1 MKPRIGITSWNDVS
15 DPGQSQL
22 CLNSNYVESIV
33 AAGGLPLILPVATD
47 MADIEA
53 ALDAVDGLL
62 VTGGSDLAPDLYG
75 EADGGHLGSVMRERD
90 LFELALVREAQR
102 KRVPTFGICRG
113 HQVINV
119 ALGGSLYQDLGTQLE
134 GTLRHSGN
142 AGEPRDGLSHAIEI
156 MAVARLLQK
165 DSFPRDT
172 EGRLRVNSFHH
183 QAVKDL
189 APGLFVTARAPDG
202 VIEAFETREDWWM
215 LGLQFHPEK
224 AIQSYP
230 CFVGLFRPFIA
241 ASISLR

>member
-15 DPGQSQL
+15 DPDQGQL

-33 AAGGLPLILPVATD
+33 AAGGIPLVLPVTTD
-47 MADIEA
+47 AGDIEA
-53 ALDAVDGLL
+53 LLDAVDGLL

-90 LFELALVREAQR
+90 LFELALVIEAQR
-102 KRVPTFGICRG
+102 RRLPTLGICRG

-134 GTLRHSGN
+134 GSLRHSGN
-142 AGEPRDGLSHAIEI
+142 AGERIDGLSHAIEI
-156 MAVARLLQK
+156 LGEARLLSR
-165 DSFPRDT
+165 DSFPCDP
-172 EGRLRVNSFHH
+172 EGRLLVNSFHH
-183 QAVKDL
+183 QAIKVL
-189 APGLFVTARAPDG
+189 APGLYVTARAPDG
-202 VIEAFETREDWWM
+202 VIEAFETREDWWL
-215 LGLQFHPEK
+215 LGVQFHPEK

-230 CFVGLFRPFIA
+230 CFLGLFRPFIG

>member
-1 MKPRIGITSWNDVS
+1 MKPRIGITSWDDVT
-15 DPGQSQL
+15 DPGQGKL

-33 AAGGLPLILPVATD
+33 AAGGLPLVLPVT
-47 MADIEA
+47 ADLGDIA
-53 ALDAVDGLL
+53 ASLDAVDGLL

-134 GTLRHSGN
+134 GALRHSGN
-142 AGEPRDGLSHAIEI
+142 AGEHRDSLSHAIEI
-156 MAVARLLQK
+156 VDEARLLSR
-165 DSFPRDT
+165 DSFPSDP
-172 EGRLRVNSFHH
+172 EGRFLVNSFHH
-183 QAVKDL
+183 QAIKAL

-202 VIEAFETREDWWM
+202 VIEAFETREDWWL
-215 LGLQFHPEK
+215 LGVQFHPEK
-224 AIQSYP
+224 AVRLHP
-230 CFVGLFRPFIA
+230 CFLRLFLPFIA
-241 ASISLR
+241 ASISPR